1 MNNATMEK
9 MRELRLHGMLRAF
22 RDTHESRTR
31 DPFTADEIVAH
42 LIDAEWDERY
52 NRTIQRL
59 IKNASFRHRGRVE
72 EIDLSPGR
80 AIDKNMF
87 QRLVSCDWIG
97 KAENLI
103 ITGATG
109 AGKSFIAC
117 ALGHAACVRKLRVRY
132 LNCMKLFSQLKIAR
146 ADGSYFREMKSLAR
160 QDLLI
165 LDDFGLKQLDGD
177 SRLFML
183 EFIEDRYGTTST
195 IISSQVPVSKW
206 FDIIG
211 DPTIADAICDR
222 LVHNAH
228 TINLKGGSM
237 RKSRK
242 NNSGQNLPLQ
252 VQDSLT

>member
-1 MNNATMEK
+1 MNSATMDK

-22 RDTHESRTR
+22 RDTHESSAYERLTS
-31 DPFTADEIVAH
+31 DEFLAH
-42 LIDAEWDERY
+42 LIDAEWDERN
-52 NRTIQRL
+52 NRTLKRL
-59 IKNASFRHRGRVE
+59 VKNASFRYRGMVE
-72 EIDLSPGR
+72 EIEFSQGR
-80 AIDKNMF
+80 NIDKNSF
-87 QRLVSCDWIG
+87 HRLADGDWIG

-109 AGKSFIAC
+109 SGKSFIAC
-117 ALGHAACVRKLRVRY
+117 ALGHAFCIRGMKVRY
-132 LNCMKLFSQLKIAR
+132 LNCMKLFSHLKKAK
-146 ADGSYFREMKSLAR
+146 ADGSYFREMKALAK

-165 LDDFGLKQLDGD
+165 LDDFGLKQLDAE

-183 EFIEDRYGTTST
+183 EFIEDRYGLKST
-195 IISSQVPVSKW
+195 LISSQVPVNKW

-237 RKSRK
+237 RKNRGK
-242 NNSGQNLPLQ
+242 NSGQDLPPR
-252 VQDSLT
+252 D